1 MWLFVAVCQWL
12 VTFSSL
18 VMVIIAYSV
27 VRTDYSQ
34 CMIGFS
40 GHPGFK
46 IKILD
51 AVALG
56 TFTYQPIILTKQ
68 MIMWCVPDRE

>member
-40 GHPGFK
+40 GKPGF
-46 IKILD
+46 KILD

>member
-1 MWLFVAVCQWL
+1 MCQWF

-18 VMVIIAYSV
+18 VMVVLAYSAI
-27 VRTDYSQ
+27 RTDYSQ

-40 GHPGFK
+40 RNPGL
-46 IKILD
+46 KILD

-56 TFTYQPIILTKQ
+56 SFTFQPIILTKQ
-68 MIMWCVPDRE
+68 MIMWRVLA